1 MMVTLTIINHQ
12 YTPIVSIYTSTMD
25 PSWVR
30 NLRNSMIPR
39 LQLYAKGQLSKR
51 NNAALVLGPNF
62 TPLSKTSKFI
72 TPQPVTKG
80 AIRAIH
86 RKATQVYQVQVPKK
100 WRFSKDQRRNLG
112 ATYPTIANCGHGDLL
127 RQTPQIWSNSRQA
140 KSSVDS
146 WFLHKPQ
153 WRSCLF
159 IVPSVVGCVQ
169 VRV

>member
-1 MMVTLTIINHQ
+1 MAIFNG
-12 YTPIVSIYTSTMD
+12 YVS
-25 PSWVR
+25 
-30 NLRNSMIPR
+30 LREGNSMIPR
-39 LQLYAKGQLSKR
+39 LQLYPCIENYGSSFGAKGQLSKR

-80 AIRAIH
+80 AQAQFTE
-86 RKATQVYQVQVPKK
+86 KQ
-100 WRFSKDQRRNLG
+100 
-112 ATYPTIANCGHGDLL
+112 L
-127 RQTPQIWSNSRQA
+127 RYKFQTPQIWSANSRQA
-140 KSSVDS
+140 KSTVDS

-159 IVPSVVGCVQ
+159 IVPIVVGCVQ